1 LERLNFGVGS
11 KYIAV
16 EAAVHLA
23 RYTTVRDLCVGKS
36 VLDASCGEGYGT
48 ALLARWGAR
57 RAVGVDISSSA
68 IESARKNFKES
79 GATYVCAS
87 GEELPAALGDAK
99 FDLIVSLETV
109 EHVDDPALFLRNL
122 RGLLADNGTL
132 VMSCPND
139 HWYYDQ
145 GGNNEFHKHRWT
157 FEEFKSFSESVLGTA
172 TAWHFGTLAVG
183 FSVTR
188 DNGPVIVAP
197 QTAGQELMLDYVEAN
212 SVFAPMDEDS
222 AHSTADTAFY
232 VGVWGANAPAAVFAG
247 FPVSMDMS
255 RQPLFPREGAW
266 MVNRR
271 GTEFIPDWKVNE
283 TLQKVSAR
291 EDETLQK
298 VNALE
303 DAFHDAQREVTRLGI
318 LRKVLL
324 GENELASRSMSRYK
338 ADLHRTLD
346 ELNES
351 KRQLVDALE
360 RNSELES
367 TSVDALKRNSEL
379 EATTLDL
386 HAQLASVPWRVV
398 WIWRKLRC
406 FIPTRLLIW
415 AVRIINF
422 ARGKKH
428 VKS

>member
-1 LERLNFGVGS
+1 
-11 KYIAV
+11 
-16 EAAVHLA
+16 
-23 RYTTVRDLCVGKS
+23 
-36 VLDASCGEGYGT
+36 
-48 ALLARWGAR
+48 
-57 RAVGVDISSSA
+57 
-68 IESARKNFKES
+68 
-79 GATYVCAS
+79 
-87 GEELPAALGDAK
+87 
-99 FDLIVSLETV
+99 
-109 EHVDDPALFLRNL
+109 
-122 RGLLADNGTL
+122 
-132 VMSCPND
+132 
-139 HWYYDQ
+139 
-145 GGNNEFHKHRWT
+145 
-157 FEEFKSFSESVLGTA
+157 VLGIA

-188 DNGPVIVAP
+188 NNGPVIVAP

-212 SVFAPMDEDS
+212 SVFAPMDQDS

-232 VGVWGANAPAAVFAG
+232 VGVWGENAPEAVFAG

-283 TLQKVSAR
+283 TLQKVSA
-291 EDETLQK
+291 
-298 VNALE
+298 LE
-303 DAFHDAQREVTRLGI
+303 DALHDAQREVTRLGI

-324 GENELASRSMSRYK
+324 GENELASRSMNRYK

-386 HAQLASVPWRVV
+386 HARLKSVPWRVV
-398 WIWRKLRC
+398 WIWQKLRC